1 MNTKSFNNME
11 GYVAPESEIIRIAP
25 MSAVLDESTF
35 ETIECNPI
43 EELDW

>member
-1 MNTKSFNNME
+1 ME

-25 MSAVLDESTF
+25 MSAVLDGQTSTF
-35 ETIECNPI
+35 ERVNCNPD